1 MFNLLFVSFLG
12 VIITLPF
19 GYLFLKNQEKT
30 ISNYSKILLYGIIV
44 ISFISIFLN
53 FFTPLNQI
61 ICTLIILISI
71 LIIFKKKNFFFNLVF
86 LKFSIIASLI
96 IFILLF
102 NSTVYRPDAYLYHL
116 PFIDI
121 LNEFKIIIGITNLHH
136 RFGHTSILQYTSAIY
151 NNLIFFEKG
160 IFLPSAL
167 IASSIILNFS
177 SQLGNYIKKKY
188 FNIHFFYLLF
198 ITIFIAYKMNRYS
211 EYGNDYPAHFIFYY
225 IVSEIILSFKNKNK
239 NFSDLF
245 LISAFIL
252 MNKLSMIFSMMLPFL
267 ILNKIDKEKLFNY
280 KNYFTTIF
288 LLIWIIKNT
297 LISGCLFYPISKTC
311 LVDLPW
317 ANIYKTNKVSI
328 ETEAWSKSWN
338 NEKNPKLLNQ
348 EVYIKN
354 FNWINTWSKN
364 HFNKIGKILFPYL
377 IFLILITFYIVTTSK
392 KTNKKINHGKELQLI
407 LLLII
412 LTTLWF
418 IKIPLFRFGF
428 SYLVCL
434 ISLFLA
440 IICVR
445 YKNYENK
452 KIFFSLLLFCMIVF
466 IGKNLLRVENYF
478 TENTS
483 NIWPKIKIQKNKNKN
498 KLKKVDLGEIKY
510 YESLAECGYG
520 FAPCTHYKSLNLTS
534 RNYKSFKAIIDN
546 EKNN

>member
-1 MFNLLFVSFLG
+1 MFNLLLVSFLG
-12 VIITLPF
+12 VTMTLPF

-30 ISNYSKILLYGIIV
+30 ISGYSKILLYGIIV

-53 FFTPLNQI
+53 FFTPLNKI

-71 LIIFKKKNFFFNLVF
+71 IIILKKKNFFFNLVF

-121 LNEFKIIIGITNLHH
+121 LNEFKIIIGLTNLHH

-151 NNLIFFEKG
+151 NNYIFFEKG

-177 SQLGNYIKKKY
+177 SQLGNYIKKKN

-239 NFSDLF
+239 NFSNLF

-252 MNKLSMIFSMMLPFL
+252 MNKLSMIFSIMLPFL
-267 ILNKIDKEKLFNY
+267 ILDKIEKGKIFNF
-280 KNYFTTIF
+280 KNYFTIIF
-288 LLIWIIKNT
+288 LLIWVIKNS
-297 LISGCLFYPISKTC
+297 LVSGCLFYPISKTC

-317 ANIYKTNKVSI
+317 TNIYKTNKVSI

-338 NEKNPKLLNQ
+338 NEKNSKLLNQ
-348 EVYIKN
+348 QIYIKN
-354 FNWINTWSKN
+354 FNWINTWSEN
-364 HFNKIGKILFPYL
+364 HLNKISKILVPYL
-377 IFLILITFYIVTTSK
+377 IFLILITFYIFTRSK
-392 KTNKKINHGKELQLI
+392 KTNKKINSRKELQLI
-407 LLLII
+407 FLLMI
-412 LTTLWF
+412 LTAIWL

-440 IICVR
+440 IFCSYYEN
-445 YKNYENK
+445 YKNK
-452 KIFFSLLLFCMIVF
+452 KIFSSLLIFCMIVF
-466 IGKNLLRVENYF
+466 VGKNLLRFENYF
-478 TENTS
+478 TEYNS
-483 NIWPKIKIQKNKNKN
+483 SIWPKIKIQNNKNR
-498 KLKKVDLGEIKY
+498 LKKVDIGEIKY
-510 YESLAECGYG
+510 YESLAECGHG
-520 FAPCTHYKSLNLTS
+520 FAPCTHYKNLKITS
-534 RNYKSFKAIIDN
+534 RKYKSYKAIIDN
-546 EKNN
+546 KKNN